1 MACVVLVLVRHRVL
15 GVLIV
20 YCKRVV
26 VSGPVSEVP
35 RTSEVA
41 VVCRRQVPLKVA
53 GGAGGLGRSQSHVD
67 RSVCC
72 AVLCGARTGWL
83 ALYLGRVAR
92 AKCSTKAGLKSG
104 VLQHG
109 MQETRERSWRASS
122 WGHE

>member
-1 MACVVLVLVRHRVL
+1 MACVVLVLVRRPVL
-15 GVLIV
+15 EVLIV
-20 YCKRVV
+20 CCKRVV

-72 AVLCGARTGWL
+72 AVLCC
-83 ALYLGRVAR
+83 VVHVQ
-92 AKCSTKAGLKSG
+92 AGLLPRPGCSG
-104 VLQHG
+104 KMQH
-109 MQETRERSWRASS
+109 ESRA
-122 WGHE
+122 